1 MDSQTTFASAPTPPS
16 SDQGTGMEG
25 VEGPPPVSEKAD
37 TEMKDGE
44 SEQDQSQ
51 VESSTTPPDEAA
63 PSPPDRP
70 PPVPPRPAAAQV
82 DKAQLIQ
89 EEVEL
94 GAQQDVTEVIN
105 NVLFQAQCAIKPLR
119 YDADGEP
126 VDLIT
131 E

>member
-1 MDSQTTFASAPTPPS
+1 
-16 SDQGTGMEG
+16 MEG
-25 VEGPPPVSEKAD
+25 VEGPPPVPEKPD
-37 TEMKDGE
+37 TEMKDAK
-44 SEQDQSQ
+44 SEQDRSQ
-51 VESSTTPPDEAA
+51 DKPSPPPPNEAA

-70 PPVPPRPAAAQV
+70 PPVPPRPTTQV
-82 DKAQLIQ
+82 DKAQLIR

-105 NVLFQAQCAIKPLR
+105 NVLFQAQCAIKPMRL
-119 YDADGEP
+119 DADGEP